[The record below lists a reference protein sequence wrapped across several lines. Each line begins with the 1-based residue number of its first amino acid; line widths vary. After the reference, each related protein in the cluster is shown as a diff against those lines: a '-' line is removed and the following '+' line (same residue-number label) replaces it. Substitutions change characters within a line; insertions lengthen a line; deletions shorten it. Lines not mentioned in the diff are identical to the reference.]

1 MKHDFDVIHEKM
13 QNKPSQ
19 CELSD
24 LGGCAGRLT
33 LHRAV
38 SYAGKRIQ
46 EPWAWLWI
54 CAKHHGV
61 DEYQGYKVPER
72 ECRKRAMKKAPKEAM
87 ERYPRLDWRIV
98 DED

>member
-1 MKHDFDVIHEKM
+1 MKHDLTVIQEKLEKKP
-13 QNKPSQ
+13 NK

-38 SYAGKRIQ
+38 RYAGRSIQ

-61 DEYQGYKVPER
+61 DEYQGYKVDEK
-72 ECRKRAMKKAPKEAM
+72 ECRKRAMKKAPPGAR
-87 ERYPRLDWRIV
+87 ERYPRLDWSIV

>member
-1 MKHDFDVIHEKM
+1 MKHDSKVLQEKLN
-13 QNKPSQ
+13 NKPNE
-19 CELSD
+19 CELKD

-38 SYAGKRIQ
+38 SYAGRRIQ

-61 DEYQGYKVPER
+61 DEFPDYAVTER
-72 ECRKRAMKKAPKEAM
+72 ECRKRAMKKAPPEAR
-87 ERYPRLDWRIV
+87 EKYPRLDWSLA